1 MEQIT
6 ARRALELITDVVDRA
21 GEDFVYEHKDM
32 TDLRGSFEYGGL
44 SRGCRYVEE
53 GHPSCLV
60 GHVLVRAGVAI
71 ETLNKLDVLGV
82 SAKSLADYGVRV
94 DGKASNVLCTAQR
107 VQDSGKS
114 WGEALRMARQ
124 MYEQIMEAE
133 L

>member
-6 ARRALELITDVVDRA
+6 ARRALELLIDVVDRA

-60 GHVLVRAGVAI
+60 GHVLVRTGVSLEA
-71 ETLNKLDVLGV
+71 LNKLDMLGV
-82 SAKSLADYGVRV
+82 SASSLADYGIQA
-94 DGKASNVLCTAQR
+94 DMGAQR
-107 VQDSGKS
+107 VLGAAQEVQDSGKS

-124 MYEQIMEAE
+124 RYEQIMEAE